1 MSSLTGRTAIDRLIH
16 IMMICP
22 SIAPE
27 AFQLC
32 VQHIHQSREP
42 ALYQNLLQ
50 AYEQLASTS
59 ELPLPNMMDLAQ
71 LDTKWADEIITKNQ
85 ADRVKLEVEL
95 KTYSN
100 NMIKESIRVC
110 LGFVFSDGMVCLNV
124 YTLDGASRFR
134 RFLSFDW
141 RLWNISKTLHQITR
155 ILYDESTCSGHVHV
169 YSRGMNCIVL
179 RIHTGPYWSL
189 PLHASF

>member
-1 MSSLTGRTAIDRLIH
+1 MYSPTGRTAIDRLIH

-71 LDTKWADEIITKNQ
+71 LDTKWADEIMTKNQ

-110 LGFVFSDGMVCLNV
+110 FGFCL
-124 YTLDGASRFR
+124 F
-134 RFLSFDW
+134 
-141 RLWNISKTLHQITR
+141 
-155 ILYDESTCSGHVHV
+155 
-169 YSRGMNCIVL
+169 
-179 RIHTGPYWSL
+179 
-189 PLHASF
+189 